1 MYWIVARKRQ
11 GTKLVMVLSD
21 ERSKEEITRIKF
33 IHRKL
38 DMLIKQEKKNWK
50 QSKFEI

>member
-1 MYWIVARKRQ
+1 MYADSLRKRQ

-21 ERSKEEITRIKF
+21 ERSKEITRIKF

-38 DMLIKQEKKNWK
+38 NMLKRQGEKLAGN
-50 QSKFEI
+50 SEYI